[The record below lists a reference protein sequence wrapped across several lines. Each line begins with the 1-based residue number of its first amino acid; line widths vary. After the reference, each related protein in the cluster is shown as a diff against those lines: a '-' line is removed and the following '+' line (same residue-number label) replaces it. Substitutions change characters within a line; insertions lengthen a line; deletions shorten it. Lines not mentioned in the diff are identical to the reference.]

1 MNILSPK
8 LSTEDVQSATE
19 KKFTSAPVEAGEYD
33 MVIKTA
39 PKVLTSKAGNS
50 YLQLMLT
57 HTGEQA
63 KGTTAVYPNFN
74 ANAVGSSQ
82 FAQLLLSLGFSP
94 EQVADQ
100 ATGWGAISDEADD
113 KGRRQG
119 GIMVAGDQ
127 IDLEGR
133 PVRVYLKKAEN
144 EYNGKTIKNEVAPL
158 HYRIT
163 DNAISASAFGRTK
176 ISPGGCARRN

>member
-8 LSTEDVQSATE
+8 LSTQDVESATE

-57 HTGEQA
+57 HTGETA
-63 KGTTAVYPNFN
+63 KGATAVYPNFN

-82 FAQLLLSLGFSP
+82 LAQLLLALGFSA
-94 EQVADQ
+94 EQVANEG
-100 ATGWGAISDEADD
+100 TGWGAISDEADD

-119 GIMVAGDQ
+119 GIMVAGES
-127 IDLEGR
+127 IELEGR
-133 PVRVYLKKAEN
+133 PVRVYLTKKDN
-144 EYNGKTIKNEVAPL
+144 EFNGRTTVRNEVA
-158 HYRIT
+158 RFI
-163 DNAISASAFGRTK
+163 IG
-176 ISPGGCARRN
+176 